1 MCRNVI
7 QERFTTQFDSMQE
20 WGQTIIISSLQRIA
34 QIMDANKEAVWQ
46 WFDTKKQ
53 SNAVGGSR

>member
-1 MCRNVI
+1 
-7 QERFTTQFDSMQE
+7 MQE

-46 WFDTKKQ
+46 WFDTRQQ
-53 SNAVGGSR
+53 SNTVGGSQ